1 MKEKL
6 IILLMLSAFFG
17 RAQSEYSLSFGYYD
31 PVISDTAYMEGILG
45 VSLSVVNNGSD
56 TIFWAIQLVCSVN
69 SEVSVLGDSALFP
82 SGDGDYYLAPG
93 DSFHLGW
100 PEIDSA
106 SSSIIGGYVHVKS
119 QNGFVDGDNIIVVW
133 PVVYD
138 NDTNEGGE
146 IISIEQYTQGV
157 YVIDDITGTKTH
169 IKQPNFKV
177 FLTSDSRLYVEGL
190 GKQITAL
197 AMYDLL
203 GKKIIDQ
210 FGNEVNTQHLAK
222 GIYVLEVGFKD
233 GEKQTTKVFIP
244 N

>member
-1 MKEKL
+1 
-6 IILLMLSAFFG
+6 
-17 RAQSEYSLSFGYYD
+17 
-31 PVISDTAYMEGILG
+31 MEGILG
-45 VSLSVVNNGSD
+45 VSLSVVNNGGD
-56 TIFWAIQLVCSVN
+56 TIFSPIQVLCGVN
-69 SEVSVLGDSALFP
+69 SELSVLGGSTLLYSD
-82 SGDGDYYLAPG
+82 DEDYYLAPG

-133 PVVYD
+133 SGVFD
-138 NDTNEGGE
+138 NESDEGGD
-146 IISIEQYTQGV
+146 IIYIEQYTQDV
-157 YVIDDITGTKTH
+157 YVIDDVIGIKTH

-197 AMYDLL
+197 VMYDLS

-210 FGNEVNTQHLAK
+210 SINEVNTQHLAK

-233 GEKQTTKVFIP
+233 GEKQITKVFIP

>member
-1 MKEKL
+1 MKQKL
-6 IILLMLSAFFG
+6 IILLVLSAFVVK
-17 RAQSEYSLSFGYYD
+17 AQSEYSLSFGYYD

-45 VSLSVVNNGSD
+45 VSLSVINNGSD
-56 TIFWAIQLVCSVN
+56 TIFWPIQLVCGVN
-69 SEVSVLGDSALFP
+69 SEVLPLGDSTLLCP
-82 SGDGDYYLAPG
+82 DDEDYYLAPG

-106 SSSIIGGYVHVKS
+106 SSSIIGGYIDVKS

-133 PVVYD
+133 PVVFDYD
-138 NDTNEGGE
+138 QGGE
-146 IISIEQYTQGV
+146 IISIEQYTQDV
-157 YVIDDITGTKTH
+157 YVIDDVTGIKTH

-197 AMYDLL
+197 VMYDLS

-210 FGNEVNTQHLAK
+210 SINEVNTQHLAK